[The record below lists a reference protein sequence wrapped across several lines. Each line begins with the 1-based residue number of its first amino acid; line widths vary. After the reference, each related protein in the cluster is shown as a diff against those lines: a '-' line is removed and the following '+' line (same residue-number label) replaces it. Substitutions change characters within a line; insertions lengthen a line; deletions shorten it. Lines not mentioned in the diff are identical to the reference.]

1 MNAVQ
6 TVSQILNAAGEVFA
20 SKGFKA
26 TTVRE
31 ICAAA
36 EVNVASIN
44 YHFGDK
50 ERLYIEA
57 VKHAKNSLEAAV
69 PLPEQIGDV
78 QPEKA
83 LQLFIETLAHR
94 VLNPEVESWKHE
106 LMVREFM
113 EPSKACQEMMEE
125 TIHPFMD
132 SLHGILRQL
141 MPETSPKHV
150 IEQLAFSV
158 ISQCV
163 YYRLQNRLVTLL
175 VDENDLEN
183 HYSPTKLAEHIFRF
197 SVAAIRSYQ
206 STEFLVKST

>member
-1 MNAVQ
+1 MNATD

-20 SKGFKA
+20 SKGFKE

-31 ICAAA
+31 ICAVA
-36 EVNVASIN
+36 EANVASIN

-69 PLPEQIGDV
+69 PLPEEIGTAE
-78 QPEKA
+78 PEKA

-94 VLNPEVESWKHE
+94 VLNRDVESWKHE
-106 LMVREFM
+106 LLVREFM
-113 EPSKACQEMMEE
+113 HPSKACQEMMEE
-125 TIHPFMD
+125 TIHPFIG
-132 SLHGILRQL
+132 SLHCILRRL
-141 MPETSPKHV
+141 MPDGTPQYIV
-150 IEQLAFSV
+150 EQLAFSV

-175 VDENDLEN
+175 VDPEDLEN
-183 HYSPTKLAEHIFRF
+183 HYSPKKLGEHIFRF

-206 STEFLVKST
+206 TIETLS

>member
-1 MNAVQ
+1 MTATE

-20 SKGFKA
+20 SKGFKE

-36 EVNVASIN
+36 DANVASIN

-50 ERLYIEA
+50 ERLYIET

-69 PLPEQIGDV
+69 PLPEQIESVD
-78 QPEKA
+78 PENA
-83 LQLFIETLAHR
+83 LRLFIETLAHR

-106 LMVREFM
+106 LLVREFM
-113 EPSKACQEMMEE
+113 NPSKACQEMMEE
-125 TIHPFMD
+125 TIHPFMG
-132 SLHGILRQL
+132 SLHGILGRL
-141 MPETSPKHV
+141 MSENTPHYV
-150 IEQLAFSV
+150 IQQLAFSV

-175 VDENDLEN
+175 VDPKDMENY
-183 HYSPTKLAEHIFRF
+183 YSPKMLAEHIYRF

-206 STEFLVKST
+206 STEINT